1 MASERVT
8 LTVVDPDQE
17 RDVALSSPNR
27 VIWPESGITK
37 AELAEYLTEVS
48 GEQGAW
54 MRPSF
59 WPTTHDILPPY
70 LQATGVRG
78 FAVRA
83 VLAALGAPTWGIYSG
98 YELVEDVPRP
108 GVDEQIDN
116 EKYEFK
122 PRDWSKADAIGINL
136 LLGRLNELRHTHP
149 ALQQLRNLRVHSS
162 DDDAVLVFTKL
173 AKSTTPGES
182 DDAVIVVVN
191 TDPHGTRETM
201 VHLNMP
207 ALGLDWHDQVA
218 VHDEITDETW
228 TWGERNYVRLDPY
241 VEPAHVL
248 TVRRPHQ

>member
-1 MASERVT
+1 
-8 LTVVDPDQE
+8 
-17 RDVALSSPNR
+17 
-27 VIWPESGITK
+27 
-37 AELAEYLTEVS
+37 
-48 GEQGAW
+48 

-136 LLGRLNELRHTHP
+136 LLGRLNELRHAHP
-149 ALQQLRNLRVHSS
+149 ALRQLRNLHGAPDVGRRARRVRQAPRRRALPDRPRRHHRRDRQPRPVERPRRAPSRWTCTRSGWTRAGPSS
-162 DDDAVLVFTKL
+162 RTTCCPTRRTSGASRSSSG
-173 AKSTTPGES
+173 ST
-182 DDAVIVVVN
+182 
-191 TDPHGTRETM
+191 R
-201 VHLNMP
+201 
-207 ALGLDWHDQVA
+207 
-218 VHDEITDETW
+218 
-228 TWGERNYVRLDPY
+228 
-241 VEPAHVL
+241 
-248 TVRRPHQ
+248 